1 VTKAVSGATKRSTDA
16 GHDAP
21 AALAPLLA
29 CASCGRQD
37 AVLSL
42 RAESFVCGE
51 CKTRFPTFKSG
62 NAQIPWLFRDPEAVL
77 LEWRSRF
84 NSFLHVNSS
93 RQARLKRT
101 LQDTLRSK
109 AAGERLTRLLHALDA
124 QKKEVVNLL
133 APLNLG
139 APRADSKLDRSGLLH
154 RKLPRQH
161 GLLSYSNN
169 VFRDWSWE
177 NGENEKRFEC
187 VGRTLQAA
195 RFKAGRML
203 TLGAGACRLSY
214 DLHRHY
220 RPELS
225 VALDWNPLLIFIA
238 ARVIHGDTV
247 AFHEFPVAP
256 LDKASVA
263 VARTCA
269 APEPIR
275 ADGAFM
281 FVLADAMDSPF
292 KADSFDT
299 VVTPW
304 VIDSIPQD
312 FVDFVRVVNRNLK
325 IGGVWLNTGSLAFF
339 HRNEAW
345 CYSEEEV
352 LKLVTANGFE
362 VMTAERVDIPYLQS
376 PVSAHG
382 RVERAFSFS
391 ARKIAAA
398 ESPKLPRYLP
408 SWLLEPDRV
417 VPDLDEFVAAA
428 AHQLVKAYVL
438 AAIDGKRTVDEIAWL
453 IARRYELQHSEAKGA
468 VQRILIEL
476 YESSSIPK
484 DDASAELE

>member
-1 VTKAVSGATKRSTDA
+1 
-16 GHDAP
+16 
-21 AALAPLLA
+21 
-29 CASCGRQD
+29 
-37 AVLSL
+37 
-42 RAESFVCGE
+42 
-51 CKTRFPTFKSG
+51 
-62 NAQIPWLFRDPEAVL
+62 VL
-77 LEWRSRF
+77 LEWRARF
-84 NSFLHVNSS
+84 NSFLHVNSA
-93 RQARLKRT
+93 RQARLKQT

-109 AAGERLTRLLHALDA
+109 AAGERLMQLLLALEA
-124 QKKEVVNLL
+124 QKKEVVSLL

-139 APRADSKLDRSGLLH
+139 APRAESKLDRSGLLH

-177 NGENEKRFEC
+177 NGQNERLFEC
-187 VGRTLQAA
+187 VGRTLQTATDF
-195 RFKAGRML
+195 RAGHML

-238 ARVIHGDTV
+238 GRVIHGDTV

-269 APEPIR
+269 APEPLDD
-275 ADGAFM
+275 DGKFM
-281 FVLADAMDSPF
+281 LVLADAMDSPF
-292 KADSFDT
+292 KPESFDT
-299 VVTPW
+299 VVTPF
-304 VIDSIPQD
+304 VIDAIPQD
-312 FVDFVRVVNRNLK
+312 FVDFVRVVNRSLK

-362 VMTAERVDIPYLQS
+362 VMATERMDIPYLQS

-391 ARKIAAA
+391 ARKIAGA
-398 ESPKLPRYLP
+398 ETPKLPRYLP
-408 SWLLEPDRV
+408 SWFLEPDRV

-428 AHQLVKAYVL
+428 AHHLLKAHVL
-438 AAIDGKRTVDEIAWL
+438 SAVDGRRTVDEIAWL

-484 DDASAELE
+484 DDGSAELE

>member
-1 VTKAVSGATKRSTDA
+1 MRA
-16 GHDAP
+16 G
-21 AALAPLLA
+21 
-29 CASCGRQD
+29 S
-37 AVLSL
+37 V
-42 RAESFVCGE
+42 VCSE

-62 NAQIPWLFRDPEAVL
+62 KAQIPWLFRDPDAVL
-77 LEWRSRF
+77 LEWRARF

-93 RQARLKRT
+93 RQARLKKT
-101 LQDTLRSK
+101 MQEKLRSR
-109 AAGERLTRLLHALDA
+109 AVAERLTQLLYALEA
-124 QKKEVVNLL
+124 QAKEVIHLL

-169 VFRDWSWE
+169 IFRDWSWD
-177 NGENEKRFEC
+177 NGENEKRFEG
-187 VGRTLQAA
+187 VGRTLQTVTD
-195 RFKAGRML
+195 FKAGRIL

-263 VARTCA
+263 VVRNCA
-269 APEPIR
+269 APEPVH
-275 ADGAFM
+275 DGGKFM
-281 FVLADAMDSPF
+281 FVLADAMDCPF

-304 VIDSIPQD
+304 VIDIIPQD

-352 LKLVTANGFE
+352 LKLVTANGLE
-362 VMTAERVDIPYLQS
+362 VIATERMDIPYLQS
-376 PVSAHG
+376 PASAHG

-408 SWLLEPDRV
+408 NWFLEADRV

-428 AHQLVKAYVL
+428 AHHLLKAHVL
-438 AAIDGKRTVDEIAWL
+438 AAIDGRRTVDEIAWL
-453 IARRYELQHSEAKGA
+453 IGRRYELQHSEAKGA

-476 YESSSIPK
+476 YESTSTPN
-484 DDASAELE
+484 DDAVAEPD